1 MTAKIKELESALAV
15 AHLQI
20 RSRPDPP
27 DECQPEN
34 KGTTGARRRMY
45 GVGTGSLAID
55 KEGLSRYYGDTSASE
70 VSLYLPAHKD

>member
-1 MTAKIKELESALAV
+1 MSAKIKELESALAA

-20 RSRPDPP
+20 RSQPGSPA
-27 DECQPEN
+27 DEVDS
-34 KGTTGARRRMY
+34 KGVTGCRRRMY

-70 VSLYLPAHKD
+70 VSVGYAAYWQ